1 MSGPVASNSLMF
13 NLGMRYP
20 TATAVVA
27 TVAAVVT
34 LNTPIQVADNT
45 EIENLPVL
53 TKTIAG

>member
-1 MSGPVASNSLMF
+1 MF